1 MLIRI
6 YPENPQPRALRQ
18 VVNVLQDGGV
28 IIYPTDTIYGLGCN
42 IYDTAAIERICQI
55 KGIKPKDAQFS
66 FICCDLSHLS
76 DYARSVDTPTF
87 RLLKAALPG
96 PYTFILEASKEVP
109 KALKAR
115 KDTVGIRIPDHK
127 IAHELVKTLGHP
139 IMSVSLPMDDEEVEY
154 YTDPEVIHERF
165 GNQVDL
171 VIDGGFGGTEASTV
185 IDCTSGSPELV
196 RAGAGPWESLL
207 S

>member
-1 MLIRI
+1 MLIKI
-6 YPENPQPRALRQ
+6 YPENPQPRALQQ

-109 KALKAR
+109 KSLKAR

-139 IMSVSLPMDDEEVEY
+139 IMSVSLPMDDEDIEY

-165 GNQVDL
+165 GKQVDL
-171 VIDGGFGGTEASTV
+171 VVDGGFGGTEPSTV
-185 IDCTSGSPELV
+185 INCTFGSPELV
-196 RAGAGPWESLL
+196 RSGAGPWEELL